1 MSSKTLKLRFSSAK
15 DVQYSKKSTLNLY
28 AFLSIILGSVLF
40 LASCDN
46 STESSFP
53 KNRLQSETSQYL
65 LQHSTNPVDWYPWGD
80 EAFEKAKLEEKLVVI
95 SIGYYA
101 CHWCQVMEKETFMD
115 TTIAKIMNDG
125 YVSIKV
131 DREER
136 PDIDQVYAEAAR
148 KMTGNAGWP
157 LNIIATADG
166 TPLFAGTYFEN
177 SDWQAVLQRA
187 DYLFKENPNEILAQA
202 ENLAASMRAQTGL
215 KGEGIEIEIDQLKD
229 LWLAQSDT
237 LVGGI
242 RGTQKFPNS
251 PYLSALLDYTYYNP
265 NDELDR
271 FLTKTLDNMAL
282 GGMFDHLNGGF
293 ARYSTDKDWKV
304 PHFEKMLY
312 DNAQLMSVYAKA
324 YKKFNDPFYLYIAE
338 STANCLLTEF
348 KRKEGGF
355 YSSINAV
362 SDEVEGGYYTWTA
375 AEIADLDSDQVAA
388 GLFNISE
395 VGNWENGQNVLF
407 ANGTSKA
414 DYMIWTKNPLKA
426 KMLRSRSRRTTP
438 PKDQKVITSW
448 NALAIEGFVSLFKAT
463 SNDKYLDEASQLAGH
478 LTESYFNQTDG
489 TVSRTSDNADIGFLQ
504 DYAQLAGGLL
514 SLYQVSF
521 EEKWIKAAEQIS
533 ASMLKTFTTENNSLL
548 SQSTASNQLF
558 MTSYPTLDT
567 DLPSGNAQAV
577 HNLILLSEFY
587 FDTRSDW
594 KDLAKQKLA
603 VEQNEIQGAASFTGT
618 WIQALLLLDNP
629 PYEVAIL
636 GESASQARMAMDTE
650 FRPDIIYLGGN
661 SEGDIPLLA
670 NKMVD
675 GETMIYVCQNKTC
688 RFPTNDSKRAY
699 AMTQAQ

>member
-1 MSSKTLKLRFSSAK
+1 MCNNKNAYKHFVTF
-15 DVQYSKKSTLNLY
+15 
-28 AFLSIILGSVLF
+28 SIILINILF
-40 LASCDN
+40 LVSCN
-46 STESSFP
+46 TSSENTFP
-53 KNRLQSETSQYL
+53 KNRLQSESSQYL

-80 EAFEKAKLEEKLVVI
+80 EAFEKAKAEDKLVVI

-115 TTIAKIMNDG
+115 TTVAKIMNDG
-125 YVSIKV
+125 YISIKV

-157 LNIIATADG
+157 LNIIATSDG

-187 DYLFKENPNEILAQA
+187 DYLFKENPYEILAQA
-202 ENLAASMRAQTGL
+202 QNLAESLRAQTGL
-215 KGEGIEIEIDQLKD
+215 KDEGIEVELDQLES
-229 LWLAQSDT
+229 LWLSQSDT

-251 PYLSALLDYTYYNP
+251 PYLSALLDYTFYNP
-265 NDELDR
+265 SEKLDG
-271 FLTKTLDNMAL
+271 FLIKTLDNMAL

-324 YKKFNDPFYLYIAE
+324 YRKFNDPFYLYIAE
-338 STANCLLTEF
+338 STAACLLTEF
-348 KRKEGGF
+348 KRKQGGF

-362 SDEVEGGYYTWTA
+362 SDEIEGGFYTWTA
-375 AEIADLDSDQVAA
+375 AEIADLDNGSEATD
-388 GLFNISE
+388 LFNISE
-395 VGNWENGQNVLF
+395 SGNWENGQNVLF
-407 ANGTSKA
+407 TNGTSKA
-414 DYMIWTKNPLKA
+414 EYLAWTKKPLKA
-426 KMLRSRSRRTTP
+426 KMLKARAKRTAP

-463 SNDKYLDEASQLAGH
+463 NNSEYLDEATELATF
-478 LTESYFNQTDG
+478 LTENHYNSADQ
-489 TVSRTSDNADIGFLQ
+489 TVSRTDDNVALGFLQ
-504 DYAQLAGGLL
+504 DYAQLSGGLL

-521 EEKWIKAAEQIS
+521 QEKWIEMAEQIS
-533 ASMLKTFTTENNSLL
+533 ASMLKTFATANNSLL
-548 SQSTASNQLF
+548 SQSTVSDQLF

-577 HNLILLSEFY
+577 HNLILLSELY
-587 FDTRSDW
+587 YDTRNGW
-594 KDLAKQKLA
+594 KDIAKEMIA
-603 VEQNEIQGAASFTGT
+603 AEQNEIQSAAAFTGT
-618 WIQALLLLDNP
+618 WIQSLLLLDNP

-636 GESASQARMAMDTE
+636 GETASQVRAAMDAE
-650 FRPDIIYLGGN
+650 FRPDIIYLGGKF
-661 SEGDIPLLA
+661 EGVIPLLA
-670 NKMVD
+670 NKLVA

-688 RFPTNDSKRAY
+688 QFPTNDIRRAY
-699 AMTQAQ
+699 TMTKVQ